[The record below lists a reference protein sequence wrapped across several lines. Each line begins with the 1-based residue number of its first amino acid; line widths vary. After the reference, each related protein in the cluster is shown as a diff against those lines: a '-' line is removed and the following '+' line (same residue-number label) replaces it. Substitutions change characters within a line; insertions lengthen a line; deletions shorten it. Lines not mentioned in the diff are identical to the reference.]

1 MSVPP
6 APIVSGR
13 AYRILGVAGNPV
25 QDLNDLV
32 GSIAEFTI
40 DHGTGYVVHGCSRW
54 DHATVKFYEKDNRGT
69 GKDLR
74 VWRVTQAGPETFT
87 AEHVVGG

>member
-13 AYRILGVAGNPV
+13 AYRIVDVAGRPC
-25 QDLNDLV
+25 QDLSDLV
-32 GSIAEFTI
+32 GSVAEFTI
-40 DHGTGYVVHGCSRW
+40 DHGEGYVVHGSSRW
-54 DHATVKFYEKDNRGT
+54 DSATVKFYEKDSDGI

-74 VWRVTQAGPETFT
+74 VWRLTQSGPETFT
-87 AEHVVGG
+87 AEHIVGG